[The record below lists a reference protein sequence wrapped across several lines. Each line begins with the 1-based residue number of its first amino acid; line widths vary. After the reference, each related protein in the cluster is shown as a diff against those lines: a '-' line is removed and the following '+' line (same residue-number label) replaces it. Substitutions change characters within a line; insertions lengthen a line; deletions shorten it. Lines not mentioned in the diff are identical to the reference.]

1 MPPKTHVLTIYL
13 LKNGITQEKQYL
25 RSADA
30 LHKYAVPLP
39 GNPDGILYVAPSK
52 EKPPRWFFFVSPAV
66 ADLPQ
71 ILTSSASALLVVP
84 RNDSIFVLSFGYA
97 RSLLVPGCC
106 EEDFGL
112 KVTLNSVDAQRI
124 LSVDRQSFDA
134 IGQHSRIQASREAN
148 ISEFGLDLEQDML
161 RAVTGKPNDP
171 SLGRQLTGKDALHV
185 TLPININDLPA
196 LLDKYFSQ
204 WKNDAYKQNFPWV
217 DQIRDVK
224 DPITVGALNDQ
235 LIERLTNK
243 ELSRLWLSI
252 PEILD
257 WTMIEGF
264 KYGSLETSPL
274 REDVRIQDYLDEV
287 KPGKIDVAFLKRRRI
302 RAVSANDDVIDEW
315 LLYRCLYCEIELN
328 NDTYLLTNGK
338 WYCVG
343 SQFLER
349 VNTAYAAMPIPSFEL
364 PTYNDKSEGA
374 YNARIAAE
382 LPQQFALLDQKLIL
396 CDGPRDKVELCD
408 LYSKDKK
415 FIHVKRYAGASA
427 PLSHLFAQ
435 AIVAGTLF
443 RRDAEFRLK
452 ANALL
457 PDGFGPITASPV
469 AKEYEVVLAVASTSK
484 NPLVLPFFSRV
495 NLKNLRDRLE
505 DQGYSVSLLKIQA

>member
-1 MPPKTHVLTIYL
+1 MPPKTQVLAIYL
-13 LKNGITQEKQYL
+13 LKKGFTQEKQYL
-25 RSADA
+25 RNTDV
-30 LHKYAVPLP
+30 LHKYTVPFP
-39 GNPDGILYVAPSK
+39 GNADGALYVAPSK
-52 EKPPRWFFFVSPAV
+52 EKPPRWVSFVSPAV
-66 ADLPQ
+66 AELPQ
-71 ILTSSASALLVVP
+71 ILTSSASALLVVS
-84 RNDSIFVLSFGYA
+84 RIDSIFILTFGYA
-97 RSLLVPGCC
+97 RSLLVPGCY

-171 SLGRQLTGKDALHV
+171 SLGRQLTGKEALHA
-185 TLPININDLPA
+185 TLPIKINELPA
-196 LLDKYFSQ
+196 MLDKYCAQ

-224 DPITVGALNDQ
+224 DPILMGELNDK
-235 LIERLTNK
+235 LIERLTIK
-243 ELSRLWLSI
+243 EHNRLWLSI

-264 KYGSLETSPL
+264 KYGPLETSPL
-274 REDVRIQDYLDEV
+274 REDVRIQDYMEEV
-287 KPGKIDVAFLKRRRI
+287 KPVKIDLGFLKRRQI
-302 RAVSANDDVIDEW
+302 RAVSANDDIIDVW
-315 LLYRCLYCEIELN
+315 PLYRCLYCEIDLD

-338 WYCVG
+338 WYRVG

-349 VNTAYAAMPIPSFEL
+349 VNIAYADMPVSSLEL
-364 PTYNDKSEGA
+364 PNYIDKSEGA
-374 YNARIAAE
+374 YNTRIAAE
-382 LPQQFALLDQKLIL
+382 LPGQFALLDQKFIM

-415 FIHVKRYAGASA
+415 FVHVKRYAGASA

-435 AIVAGTLF
+435 AVVAGTLF
-443 RRDAEFRLK
+443 RRDIDFRQK

-457 PDGFGPITASPV
+457 PDGFGPITASPS
-469 AKEYEVVLAVASTSK
+469 AKEYEIVLAVASTSK

-495 NLKNLRDRLE
+495 NLRNVRDRLE